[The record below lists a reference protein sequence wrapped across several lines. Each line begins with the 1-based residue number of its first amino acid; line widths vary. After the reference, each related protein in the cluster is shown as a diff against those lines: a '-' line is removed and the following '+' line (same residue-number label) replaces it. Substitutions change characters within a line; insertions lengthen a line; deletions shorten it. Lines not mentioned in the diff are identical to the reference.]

1 MLQNYS
7 TWKVAQVFFDEPT
20 QDHYL
25 REISEKAGLSHTSVK
40 KHLED
45 MERWGMIEVEKLE
58 RGERTYPIYK
68 RVENDTFKL
77 YKKLDVQD
85 RLARSGLLEFIEE
98 NCNPDAMVLF
108 GSAAYGEDI
117 EGSDI
122 DIYVQAASGEVDI
135 STYEEEFN
143 RRIQLHFKERL
154 EDYPKELVNN
164 IANGIVIYGYIEVL
178 K

>member
-1 MLQNYS
+1 MLQNCS
-7 TWKVAQVFFDEPT
+7 TWKVAQVFFDEPA

-40 KHLED
+40 NHLEYL
-45 MERWGMIEVEKLE
+45 ERSGIIEVENLE

-77 YKKLDVQD
+77 YKKLDVQY
-85 RLARSGLLEFIEE
+85 RLVSSGLIEFIEE
-98 NCNPDAMVLF
+98 NCNPDAIVLF

-122 DIYVQAASGEVDI
+122 DIYVQASCGKIKI
-135 STYEEEFN
+135 SEYEEIFN
-143 RRIQLHFKERL
+143 RKIQLHFKESL
-154 EDYPKELVNN
+154 EEYPNELVNN
-164 IANGIVIYGYIEVL
+164 ITNGIVLYGYIEVL

>member
-1 MLQNYS
+1 MLQNCS
-7 TWKVAQVFFDEPT
+7 TWKVAQVFFDEPA

-45 MERWGMIEVEKLE
+45 LERLGVIEVEKLE

-77 YKKLDVQD
+77 YKKLDVQN
-85 RLARSGLLEFIEE
+85 RLVRSGLLEFIEE
-98 NCNPDAMVLF
+98 NCIPDAIVLF
-108 GSAAYGEDI
+108 GSAAHGEDI

-122 DIYVQAASGEVDI
+122 DIYVQANDVKIDI
-135 STYEEEFN
+135 SKYEEMFN
-143 RRIQLHFKERL
+143 RKIQLHFKECL
-154 EDYPKELVNN
+154 EEYPRELVNN
-164 IANGIVIYGYIEVL
+164 IANGIVVYGYIEVL

>member
-7 TWKVAQVFFDEPT
+7 TWKVAQVFFDEPA

-45 MERWGMIEVEKLE
+45 LERSGMIMVEKLE

-68 RVENDTFKL
+68 RVESDTFKL

-98 NCNPDAMVLF
+98 NCYPDAIVLF

-122 DIYVQAASGEVDI
+122 DIYVQAADGKIDKSK
-135 STYEEEFN
+135 YEEEFN